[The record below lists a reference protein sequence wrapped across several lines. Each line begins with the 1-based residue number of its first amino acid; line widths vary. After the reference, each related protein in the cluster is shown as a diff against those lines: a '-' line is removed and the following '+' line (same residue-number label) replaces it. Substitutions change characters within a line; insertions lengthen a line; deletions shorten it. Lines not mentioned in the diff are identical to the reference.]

1 MRKVILQLVRL
12 FLNCIGAFLTI
23 LPNDPLF
30 CSWRTEFHRKRG
42 NKIGEGSVIFGGVI
56 INGMVTMGKECSISN
71 NSFLSGKRAGIFLGD
86 YVMIAPNCVLVAS
99 SHGFKDIEIPMINQ
113 STQSDPI
120 FIEDDV
126 WIGAN
131 CTITSGVRIGRGC
144 IVGAGS
150 VVTKDVTPYT
160 IVGGVPARVIG
171 SRIVDSESPTLP
183 KKE

>member
-1 MRKVILQLVRL
+1 MRKLILQLMRL
-12 FLNCIGAFLTI
+12 FLNCIGALLTI

-30 CSWRTEFHRKRG
+30 CSWRTEFLRKRG
-42 NKIGEGSVIFGGVI
+42 NKIGKGSVIYGGVI
-56 INGMVTMGKECSISN
+56 INGLVTLGKECSISN
-71 NSFLSGKRAGIFLGD
+71 NCFLSGKRAGIFLGD

-99 SHGFKDIEIPMINQ
+99 SHSFKDIEIPMINQ
-113 STQSDPI
+113 SSQNDPI

-131 CTITSGVRIGRGC
+131 CTITSGVRIGHGS

-171 SRIVDSESPTLP
+171 SRIIDSGAPTQS